1 MRSLKCVGQASLS
14 FPFESYRWNY
24 RYRYCRSTPWFPT
37 PPGAHEVP
45 SKAKSCIPSSTTLA
59 KINSLIP
66 PTTRALSCDSG
77 TCSDC
82 DDGCAVWRFPSP
94 FYFYCNVGSYCRD
107 DGQQGEKEGSIIIFF
122 CSFQCTTNKHYYYHK
137 GQRCSCVELPVF
149 NYTLLHLE
157 PEGCMQPPPNVL

>member
-24 RYRYCRSTPWFPT
+24 RYRYCRSTPRFPT
-37 PPGAHEVP
+37 PPGEVQ

-107 DGQQGEKEGSIIIFF
+107 DGQQGEKEGRSIIIFF

-137 GQRCSCVELPVF
+137 GQRCSCVELTVF
-149 NYTLLHLE
+149 NYTLLRLE